1 MSKSCT
7 ALSAS
12 SLEDLSAVR
21 SCHSLSETVFLA
33 SLSLL
38 RLICS
43 EHNHTSFYMMKK
55 FNDDTA
61 FGHGLPCTQID
72 NSNYITRG
80 AWLSRGNLNFLRDFE
95 EKFAILFFAIFSL
108 LFFSCWFFITAC
120 FSVWFN
126 EKTAEGDLVIPNC
139 SFEEYWRK
147 GIRLFRF
154 YFLSCA
160 EGGQRTS
167 VAGPLPIPATRGCS
181 PSRLPRRRRVPV
193 QL

>member
-12 SLEDLSAVR
+12 SLEDLSAVS

-61 FGHGLPCTQID
+61 SGHGMPIAQID
-72 NSNYITRG
+72 NSNYITQG
-80 AWLSRGNLNFLRDFE
+80 ALLSRGNQKFL
-95 EKFAILFFAIFSL
+95 L
-108 LFFSCWFFITAC
+108 
-120 FSVWFN
+120 
-126 EKTAEGDLVIPNC
+126 
-139 SFEEYWRK
+139 
-147 GIRLFRF
+147 
-154 YFLSCA
+154 
-160 EGGQRTS
+160 
-167 VAGPLPIPATRGCS
+167 
-181 PSRLPRRRRVPV
+181 
-193 QL
+193 